1 MARLVVFR
9 ATMERKIT
17 QLSVSLTPIL
27 GRSFFA
33 ISSYS
38 GLKLGYRSSRQLNFP
53 DATAVGGEQGLDLI
67 EPAADMGFGAMARRP
82 RGPQAHGNLKDWTS
96 W

>member
-1 MARLVVFR
+1 MRR
-9 ATMERKIT
+9 GSR
-17 QLSVSLTPIL
+17 SVPT
-27 GRSFFA
+27 GRS
-33 ISSYS
+33 YCTTTT
-38 GLKLGYRSSRQLNFP
+38 KQP
-53 DATAVGGEQGLDLI
+53 DIFQKETQHKQGLDLI